1 MSVDGSSSSS
11 SSDDSSSSSSSSSC
25 GSNSNNNSNNSN
37 NSNKSNKSNNSNNS
51 NSDDKQKATCDFAE
65 EQKPVEAPPR
75 EQSPQAEQD
84 EPAVQRS
91 SKQDV
96 ADMSEPWT

>member
-1 MSVDGSSSSS
+1 MRVDGSSS

-25 GSNSNNNSNNSN
+25 GSNSN
-37 NSNKSNKSNNSNNS
+37 NNSNNS

>member
-1 MSVDGSSSSS
+1 MSVDGSSS
-11 SSDDSSSSSSSSSC
+11 SSDDSSSSSSSSSSC
-25 GSNSNNNSNNSN
+25 GSNSNNNSN

>member
-11 SSDDSSSSSSSSSC
+11 DDSSSSSSSSSSC
-25 GSNSNNNSNNSN
+25 GSNSNNNSNN
-37 NSNKSNKSNNSNNS
+37 SNKSNNSNNS

-91 SKQDV
+91 TKQDV

>member
-1 MSVDGSSSSS
+1 MSVDG
-11 SSDDSSSSSSSSSC
+11 SSSSSSSSSC
-25 GSNSNNNSNNSN
+25 GSNSNNNSN

-96 ADMSEPWT
+96 ADMSEPWTESS

>member
-1 MSVDGSSSSS
+1 MSVDGSSSSSS

-25 GSNSNNNSNNSN
+25 GSNSNNNSNK
-37 NSNKSNKSNNSNNS
+37 SNKSNKSNNS

>member
-11 SSDDSSSSSSSSSC
+11 SSDDSSSSSSSSC
-25 GSNSNNNSNNSN
+25 GSNSNN

>member
-1 MSVDGSSSSS
+1 MSVDGSSSSSSS

-37 NSNKSNKSNNSNNS
+37 KSNKSNNS

>member
-1 MSVDGSSSSS
+1 MSVDGSSS
-11 SSDDSSSSSSSSSC
+11 SSDDSSSSSSSSSSC
-25 GSNSNNNSNNSN
+25 GSNSNNN

-91 SKQDV
+91 TKQDV

>member
-1 MSVDGSSSSS
+1 MSVDGSSS

-25 GSNSNNNSNNSN
+25 GSNSNNN

>member
-1 MSVDGSSSSS
+1 MSVDGSSSSSS

-37 NSNKSNKSNNSNNS
+37 KSNNSK
-51 NSDDKQKATCDFAE
+51 SDDKQKATCDFAE

>member
-1 MSVDGSSSSS
+1 MRVDGSSSS

-25 GSNSNNNSNNSN
+25 GSNSNNNSN

>member
-1 MSVDGSSSSS
+1 MSVDGSSS

-25 GSNSNNNSNNSN
+25 GSNSNNNSN

-75 EQSPQAEQD
+75 GQSPQAEQD
-84 EPAVQRS
+84 KPAVQRS